1 MLTLSKNSKV
11 YIACPYGSK
20 TGGPEAL
27 HQLHF
32 KLRKQGIQ
40 SFLCAPELSGKREK
54 TFEKYNPTWIPVP
67 LWEDIENNIVVLPEG
82 LSPETNLFFS
92 NTRMQKVFWWLSV
105 DNYFSFENHIPV
117 ENLFGYDFVHC
128 TQSEYA
134 SQFLL
139 QQGLHQFYP
148 LTDYINKEF
157 LDKSRNVSVNTK
169 EDIVLYNPSKLNA
182 NKGNVILDELIE
194 KFPSIHWIALKNL
207 TNEQL
212 IDLYRKSK
220 IYLDLGSHP
229 GRDRIPREAALFKCI
244 TLFGLSGSAKY
255 FLDVPVSMDYKF
267 NLDDPSCSE
276 NLIKMIHHCFENYT
290 SVIRHFE
297 FYVRTI
303 KQQERVFEVE
313 IQRLFGE

>member
-32 KLRKQGIQ
+32 KLRKLGIQ
-40 SFLCAPELSGKREK
+40 SFLCAHELSRKREK
-54 TFEKYNPTWIPVP
+54 SFEKYNPTWIQVP
-67 LWEDIENNIVVLPEG
+67 LWEDMERNVIVLPEG
-82 LSPETNLFFS
+82 ISPTNYSFAS
-92 NTRMQKVFWWLSV
+92 NFKMQKVFWWLSV
-105 DNYFSFENHIPV
+105 DNYSFTELPI
-117 ENLFGYDFVHC
+117 ETLLKYDFVHC

-134 SQFLL
+134 SQFLI
-139 QQGLHQFYP
+139 QQGLHQFHP

-157 LDKSRNVSVNTK
+157 VDKSRKASMSGK
-169 EDIVLYNPSKLNA
+169 ENIVLYNPSKLS
-182 NKGNVILDELIE
+182 GNRGGVIVWELIE
-194 KFPSIHWIALKNL
+194 KFPSIRWVALQNL

-212 IDLYRKSK
+212 IDLYMKSK
-220 IYLDLGSHP
+220 VYLDLGTHP

-313 IQRLFGE
+313 VQRLFGE